1 MAGSRSVDDNL
12 TTGWLPMIHQEDAKA
27 WRAEVMAIL
36 EYYTERTVGSFI
48 EEKAASITW
57 HYRLADPDY
66 GTWQAGECQIHLEN
80 TIAQAYPVE
89 IISGKKNIEVNLI
102 QKGQRISFG
111 LGPTCRQEQGNYS

>member
-1 MAGSRSVDDNL
+1 MRLAGSRSFDNDL
-12 TTGWLPMIHQEDAKA
+12 TTGWLSMVRQEDSKV
-27 WRAEVMAIL
+27 WRAEVLAIL
-36 EYYTERTVGSFI
+36 EYYTERTLGSFI

-89 IISGKKNIEVNLI
+89 IISGKKNIEVH
-102 QKGQRISFG
+102 RIYKVYKS
-111 LGPTCRQEQGNYS
+111 LL